1 MRSSSFNIEDFAY
14 RLRQLI
20 LHNHNLKNENADLLL
35 AVKNKDEEIQEL
47 KKEINNLKENYNALV
62 TAKMLNITD
71 ENIEET
77 KKRINR
83 IIRTVNQC
91 ITLLSER

>member
-1 MRSSSFNIEDFAY
+1 MSSSSFNIEDFAY

-47 KKEINNLKENYNALV
+47 KKEIMY
-62 TAKMLNITD
+62 
-71 ENIEET
+71 
-77 KKRINR
+77 
-83 IIRTVNQC
+83 
-91 ITLLSER
+91 SF

>member
-1 MRSSSFNIEDFAY
+1 MSSSSFNIEDFAY

-20 LHNHNLKNENADLLL
+20 SHNHNLKNENADLLL

-77 KKRINR
+77 RKRINR

>member
-1 MRSSSFNIEDFAY
+1 MSSSSFNIEDFAY

-20 LHNHNLKNENADLLL
+20 LHNHNLKNENLLL

-77 KKRINR
+77 RKRINR

>member
-1 MRSSSFNIEDFAY
+1 MSSSSFNIEDLAY

-77 KKRINR
+77 RKRINR